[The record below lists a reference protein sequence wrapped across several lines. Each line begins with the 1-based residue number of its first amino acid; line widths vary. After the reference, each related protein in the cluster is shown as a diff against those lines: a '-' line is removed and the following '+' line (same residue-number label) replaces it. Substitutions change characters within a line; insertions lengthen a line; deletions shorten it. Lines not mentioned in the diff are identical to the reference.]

1 MYEKYNGGISLGIGS
16 YTLRCISEYKPKWT
30 QEIDKSFENWD
41 FIIDETS
48 KGRRFSADITTG
60 NLSEEEVN
68 KLINVLVDR
77 VFTFSSPEYT
87 GTVSVTSVPK
97 TYKVANTSGKVF
109 TCSFSVAAVGLEGSG
124 GSL

>member
-1 MYEKYNGGISLGIGS
+1 MRKIYNGGITLGIGD
-16 YTLRCISEYKPKWT
+16 YTLRCISEYKPKWSH
-30 QEIDKSFENWD
+30 EIERTFENWD
-41 FIIDETS
+41 FSMVEEA

-60 NLSEEEVN
+60 YLSEEETD
-68 KLINVLVDR
+68 KLIKVLIGR
-77 VFTFSSPEYT
+77 TFTFTSPEYT

-109 TCSFSVAAVGLEGSG
+109 TCSFSVAAVSLDGAS

>member
-1 MYEKYNGGISLGIGS
+1 MRETYNGGITLGIGS

-30 QEIDKSFENWD
+30 HEIDKSFENWD
-41 FIIDETS
+41 FTMVEEP

-60 NLSEEEVN
+60 YLNEEEMN
-68 KLINVLVDR
+68 KLIKILIGR
-77 VFTFSSPEYT
+77 TFTFSSTEFT
-87 GTVSVTSVPK
+87 GTVSVVNVPK
-97 TYKVANTSGKVF
+97 TYKVANTSGKIF

>member
-1 MYEKYNGGISLGIGS
+1 MREKYNGGITLGIGS
-16 YTLRCISEYKPKWT
+16 YTLRCISEYKPKWSH
-30 QEIDKSFENWD
+30 EIERTFENWD
-41 FIIDETS
+41 FSMVEEA

-60 NLSEEEVN
+60 YLSEEETD
-68 KLINVLVDR
+68 KLIKVLIGR
-77 VFTFSSPEYT
+77 TFMFTSPEYT

-109 TCSFSVAAVGLEGSG
+109 TCSFSVAAVSLDGAS

>member
-1 MYEKYNGGISLGIGS
+1 MREKYNGGITHGIGS
-16 YTLRCISEYKPKWT
+16 YTLRCISEYKPKWSH
-30 QEIDKSFENWD
+30 EIERTFENWD
-41 FIIDETS
+41 FSMVEEA

-60 NLSEEEVN
+60 YLSEEETD
-68 KLINVLVDR
+68 KLIKVLIGR
-77 VFTFSSPEYT
+77 TFMFTSPEYT

-109 TCSFSVAAVGLEGSG
+109 TCSFSVAAVSLDGAS